1 MNGKQIGVSAN
12 PVRFFQESWA
22 ELKKV
27 HPPTKDET
35 IQATV
40 VVFIM
45 MVIFAVLLGV
55 FDIFAG
61 NVMTWIMGIK
71 S

>member
-1 MNGKQIGVSAN
+1 MNGKQTAQSVN
-12 PVRFFQESWA
+12 PVRFFQECWT

-35 IQATV
+35 IQATI
-40 VVFIM
+40 VVFVM

-55 FDIFAG
+55 FDVVAG
-61 NVMTWIMGIK
+61 NVMTWIMGIR